1 MEQTLTYPP
10 SLAIWQARQAA
21 ARPQTTKPA
30 ARPQTDAELK
40 QYLLQTFGIVLPDQR
55 VCEHHSTPFQA
66 FADAYFARS
75 SVSIWKGSRG
85 FGGKTYMLALLG
97 LTEALTLNADVSILG
112 GSGEQSARV
121 NEYIGEFYWK
131 VNENTRALFR
141 GEPVTRE
148 ARFTAGAT
156 IRALMASQ
164 KSVRGPH
171 PQRLRM
177 DEADEVKL
185 SLLDSAMGQPM
196 RAGDVHTQVVFSS
209 THQYSDGTMTELLKR
224 AKDKG
229 WPVHEW
235 CWRETSNPV
244 DGWLST
250 EEVAQK
256 RADVTSLMWETE
268 YDLQEPSAEGR
279 AIVTEKVDGMFR
291 RDLGHYRG
299 ALREVIEIEQP
310 VEGARYATGADW
322 ARKQDY
328 TIIVTLRCDCRPMRV
343 VAFQRRGREPWPAMV
358 GAFDAQCS
366 KYKGRAFHDATGIGD
381 VIGQYMKTNA
391 TGVMMVGRDRQ
402 DLLTEYIAAIED
414 GLIESPQID
423 YMQTEHKYASHDDV
437 FKSGAGL
444 HLPDTISA
452 GALAHRGTKASRVMA
467 G

>member
-1 MEQTLTYPP
+1 
-10 SLAIWQARQAA
+10 
-21 ARPQTTKPA
+21 
-30 ARPQTDAELK
+30 LK

-121 NEYIGEFYWK
+121 NEYIAGFYWK
-131 VNENTRALFR
+131 VDEATRAMFR

-177 DEADEVKL
+177 DEADEVDL
-185 SLLDSAMGQPM
+185 SILDSAMGQPM

-224 AKDKG
+224 AKDKS

-235 CWRETSNPV
+235 CWRETSNEI
-244 DGWLST
+244 DGWLSM
-250 EEVAQK
+250 EEVEQK
-256 RADVTSLMWETE
+256 RADVTQVMWDTE
-268 YDLQEPSAEGR
+268 YDLQEPSSESR
-279 AIVTEKVDGMFR
+279 AIVTEKVETMFR
-291 RDLGHYRG
+291 RDLGYFRG
-299 ALREVIEIEQP
+299 ALRERIEIEQP
-310 VEGARYATGADW
+310 EAGARYSTGADW

-328 TIIVTLRCDCRPMRV
+328 TIIVTIRHDCRPMRV
-343 VAFQRRGREPWPAMV
+343 VAFQRRGREPWPAMIA
-358 GAFDAQCS
+358 AFDAQCS
-366 KYKGRAFHDATGIGD
+366 KYRGRAFHDGTGIGD
-381 VIGQYMKTNA
+381 VIGQYMKTPA
-391 TGVMMVGRDRQ
+391 RGVIMAGQDRR
-402 DLLTEYIAAIED
+402 DLLSEYVAAIES
-414 GLIESPQID
+414 GTIIAPMID
-423 YMQTEHKYASHDDV
+423 YMYGEHKFASVDDLY
-437 FKSGAGL
+437 KSGDGF

-452 GALAHRGTKASRVMA
+452 GALAFRGAKVVRSMA